1 MPYGKISYKKKRL
14 LRQSCRNVQMN
25 CLILYN
31 QTQEGNGQRGLM
43 TDLEDKDDLYHD
55 ILRLIKIHRS
65 C

>member
-1 MPYGKISYKKKRL
+1 
-14 LRQSCRNVQMN
+14 MN
-25 CLILYN
+25 RLILYN